1 MPAYGLLSGLGQ
13 GLTQAAGTFQHMS
26 QQETQNQN
34 ARSLE
39 ELRAQKNREIEEL
52 RNKYQ
57 MERQDDSQKF
67 TAEQNELSRTA
78 TAEQNELNRQAD
90 LTKSRETNIS
100 RERQAA
106 YSNQSK
112 VDKNKLSDVKKIE
125 DMGNDRWGSK
135 KNPFAIGKFMKGSPP
150 DQIEIDQFNQQ
161 TGRNFVVE
169 KATKE
174 RFGPDKKGWRLVE
187 SGGASTANSGREQ
200 SVQPQGTVS
209 KQQQSGAI
217 AKARINGQIVDVQQD
232 ENGVWRDASG
242 RAIKVTG
249 GQGEETKTE
258 SANTQKQT
266 EPPKKESAYARM
278 KRQAEEGAEVGFKKN
293 VQESSV
299 TPTDVVKFG
308 AKISPAGL
316 LFRGAG
322 KIADAAKGPSK
333 DVMYSFLTNQLEF
346 LTSMANGSAT
356 PKSPAENQAAQM
368 VADVMK
374 EQGEPEKEAINIV
387 AEMLVKK
394 RQGERR

>member
-67 TAEQNELSRTA
+67 TAEQDK
-78 TAEQNELNRQAD
+78 LNRQAD
-90 LTKSRETNIS
+90 LTQTRETNIS

-135 KNPFAIGKFMKGSPP
+135 KNPFAIGKFMKGNPP

-187 SGGASTANSGREQ
+187 SGGDSTARGDEAVSGDAAVGNQER
-200 SVQPQGTVS
+200 P
-209 KQQQSGAI
+209 
-217 AKARINGQIVDVQQD
+217 
-232 ENGVWRDASG
+232 GV
-242 RAIKVTG
+242 G
-249 GQGEETKTE
+249 GVL
-258 SANTQKQT
+258 QKQIEELQKINPSIT
-266 EPPKKESAYARM
+266 IERI
-278 KRQAEEGAEVGFKKN
+278 RQTAEEEGIPET
-293 VQESSV
+293 Q
-299 TPTDVVKFG
+299 VVKM
-308 AKISPAGL
+308 L
-316 LFRGAG
+316 LQKLG
-322 KIADAAKGPSK
+322 
-333 DVMYSFLTNQLEF
+333 
-346 LTSMANGSAT
+346 
-356 PKSPAENQAAQM
+356 
-368 VADVMK
+368 
-374 EQGEPEKEAINIV
+374 
-387 AEMLVKK
+387 
-394 RQGERR
+394 